1 MVSLKKYVLCKC
13 GASNSFDFSSD
24 MSVEDITVSA
34 RCVSCSATVHISISA
49 MLSAQAPQPAQ
60 QAQAHVPT
68 QQEAAQQAAQ
78 EASEPSMMDNL
89 DQETKE
95 NVEQAV
101 RDLFR

>member
-24 MSVEDITVSA
+24 MQVEDITVSA
-34 RCVSCSATVHISISA
+34 RCQSCSATVHVSISA
-49 MLSAQAPQPAQ
+49 MLSAPSQPAAPSPVS
-60 QAQAHVPT
+60 QADQSN
-68 QQEAAQQAAQ
+68 AQQAAQ
-78 EASEPSMMDNL
+78 EASEPSMLDNL

>member
-1 MVSLKKYVLCKC
+1 MVTLKKYVLCKC

-24 MSVEDITVSA
+24 MQIEDITVSA

-49 MLSAQAPQPAQ
+49 LLSTPTQPAQ
-60 QAQAHVPT
+60 QAHEHVPT
-68 QQEAAQQAAQ
+68 QEEAAQQAAQ
-78 EASEPSMMDNL
+78 EASEPSMLDNL

>member
-13 GASNSFDFSSD
+13 GSSNSFDFSSD
-24 MSVEDITVSA
+24 MQVEDVTVSA
-34 RCVSCSATVHISISA
+34 RCASCSATIHVSISA
-49 MLSAQAPQPAQ
+49 MLSTPSAPSPPPQ
-60 QAQAHVPT
+60 QS
-68 QQEAAQQAAQ
+68 EAAQAVQ
-78 EASEPSMMDNL
+78 EAHEPSMLDNL

>member
-24 MSVEDITVSA
+24 MQVEDITVSA
-34 RCVSCSATVHISISA
+34 RCQSCSATVHVSISA
-49 MLSAQAPQPAQ
+49 MLSAPSQPAAPSPM
-60 QAQAHVPT
+60 QADQSN
-68 QQEAAQQAAQ
+68 AQQAAQ

-89 DQETKE
+89 DNETKE

>member
-24 MSVEDITVSA
+24 MPIEDITVSA
-34 RCVSCSATVHISISA
+34 RCVSCGATVHISISA
-49 MLSAQAPQPAQ
+49 MLSPPAPQPAAPVDQ
-60 QAQAHVPT
+60 SN
-68 QQEAAQQAAQ
+68 AQQAAQ
-78 EASEPSMMDNL
+78 EAAQPSMLDNL
-89 DQETKE
+89 DSETKE